1 MKHLPFLLIMA
12 STLFTVG
19 CNQEKTEIKTEDQK
33 VSYGIGLSLGK
44 TLKQQ
49 GMVLDASAVA
59 AGVHDA
65 TTDAKPRF
73 TEEEIA
79 QVMKA
84 KQEEIGAEKTKA
96 AASANE
102 KSTKESA
109 DFLAANKAK
118 PGVKTTASGLQY
130 RVIKEGTGK
139 KPTKASTVTVNYRG
153 KLVNGTEFDSSY
165 KRNEPATF
173 PVSGVIPGWT
183 EGLQLM
189 NEGSTYE
196 FVIPANL
203 AYGANGTGG
212 GLIPGNAAL
221 VFEVELIKAN

>member
-73 TEEEIA
+73 TE
-79 QVMKA
+79 
-84 KQEEIGAEKTKA
+84 EEIGAEKTKA